1 MSRWVLDDHQA
12 MTKASDLDDISAAIH
27 DEYFHVDLLERGDRA
42 VRLPVYAGRVK
53 KGWMAWSS
61 RPPAEPPPPPLGV
74 LVVGQVVDVS
84 VEDEAG
90 TGWFGINGLKWE
102 PATGTLRIV
111 SNIPCEIVVRCE
123 SLDVEFFAA

>member
-1 MSRWVLDDHQA
+1 
-12 MTKASDLDDISAAIH
+12 MTDTADLDGISAAIH
-27 DEYFHVDLLERGDRA
+27 DECFHVDRLERGEPGL
-42 VRLPVYAGRVK
+42 VRLPIYAGRVK
-53 KGWMAWSS
+53 KGWLGWSSS
-61 RPPAEPPPPPLGV
+61 RPPTDPPPSPLGV
-74 LVVGQVVDVS
+74 LVVGNVVDVS

-123 SLDVEFFAA
+123 GLDVELIPG